1 MQMHSIVMPS
11 FNLQFYTSMEGLKW
25 IIIVLQ
31 LGWVSANLKDILIN
45 QTSDKFEGLT
55 RNIKMMTLY
64 DDFKNLAADIIGKTK
79 SSHCYAMIT
88 DSIYREEIYQEKI
101 FNSIIGKSVF
111 MVSEIWFLNKFVDS
125 KNH

>member
-31 LGWVSANLKDILIN
+31 LGWVFANLKDILIN
-45 QTSDKFEGLT
+45 ETSDQFEGLT
-55 RNIKMMTLY
+55 RNIKMTTLY
-64 DDFKNLAADIIGKTK
+64 DDFKNLAADIIEKTK

-111 MVSEIWFLNKFVDS
+111 MVSEI
-125 KNH
+125 